1 MPSWKLEKYVSY
13 TYHHIHKL
21 CDAFFSGHSIRV
33 LPQLLSAHQSTDEK
47 KTVAAVMKT
56 QNSQARWD
64 FIFNLVSFQF
74 SSVQSLSPVRLFATP
89 WAAACQASLSI
100 TNSESLLKLMSIEL
114 MMPSNRL
121 ILMPV
126 MWWDTRPIISLVR
139 SSDGIRPQ
147 SLSGWTRTASTTL
160 LASDSPPFLSHLVF
174 LHHLVLPYRSGW
186 TSETMSSLSSP
197 RGNLN
202 GRRNTTWFAS
212 WINMT
217 HFYIATLHPPEAH
230 ISQNDLC
237 LQRPRDLAGE
247 FP

>member
-1 MPSWKLEKYVSY
+1 MSY

-64 FIFNLVSFQF
+64 FIFNLVSVQF

-126 MWWDTRPIISLVR
+126 M
-139 SSDGIRPQ
+139 
-147 SLSGWTRTASTTL
+147 
-160 LASDSPPFLSHLVF
+160 
-174 LHHLVLPYRSGW
+174 
-186 TSETMSSLSSP
+186 
-197 RGNLN
+197 
-202 GRRNTTWFAS
+202 
-212 WINMT
+212 
-217 HFYIATLHPPEAH
+217 
-230 ISQNDLC
+230 
-237 LQRPRDLAGE
+237 
-247 FP
+247 